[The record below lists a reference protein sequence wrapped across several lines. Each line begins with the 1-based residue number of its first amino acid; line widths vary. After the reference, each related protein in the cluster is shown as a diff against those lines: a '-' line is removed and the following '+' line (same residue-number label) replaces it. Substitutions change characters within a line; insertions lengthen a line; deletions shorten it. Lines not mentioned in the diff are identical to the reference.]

1 MLIIFFLLTDQL
13 KQSQNRNFATY
24 YQSSPRG
31 REHAVCTTTNTYHQ
45 PNFKNQT
52 LSSDII
58 FNYKNSAKGIYSKG
72 ISRNTSMT
80 SGHDDSTTTS
90 GSYILDDDDEYVD
103 MVQPSKQ
110 CIV

>member
-13 KQSQNRNFATY
+13 KQNQNRNFATY

-31 REHAVCTTTNTYHQ
+31 REHAVCTTTNSYHQ

-58 FNYKNSAKGIYSKG
+58 FNYENSAKGIYSKG

-103 MVQPSKQ
+103 MVQPSNQ